1 MRAEL
6 LTGEQ
11 EKDLAVMVQDLLHL
25 EQVAKD
31 LAVKL
36 GRTPSDMEWMEAADG
51 QGDFEDI
58 TTALTGFQQRVHA
71 GRSAKQV
78 GLLSAGSCAGSRH
91 CHLHGGRICTN
102 TSSVG
107 LACELCWLFCSF
119 SAHSQLV
126 STSGTHA
133 SVMVIVA
140 S

>member
-25 EQVAKD
+25 EQVARD

-36 GRTPSDMEWMEAADG
+36 GRTPSDMEWMEAADA

-78 GLLSAGSCAGSRH
+78 CVLQTWAQAGVARRDVAASAWQDNLFSLVLAGVKT
-91 CHLHGGRICTN
+91 C
-102 TSSVG
+102 VM
-107 LACELCWLFCSF
+107 LAETGCCSWCGI
-119 SAHSQLV
+119 AE
-126 STSGTHA
+126 
-133 SVMVIVA
+133 
-140 S
+140 